1 MRGSPRHERNSG
13 FDELAV
19 AGAEP
24 CRCWRLSPVFGFGE
38 LLDGAVEGVEST
50 MVQVAVVDDH
60 PGVQRHWV
68 GEGHDHGAG

>member
-1 MRGSPRHERNSG
+1 
-13 FDELAV
+13 
-19 AGAEP
+19 
-24 CRCWRLSPVFGFGE
+24 VFGFGE

-50 MVQVAVVDDH
+50 MVQVAVVEDH